1 MRHGRIKRD
10 QELQA
15 LGPSEW
21 VARLLLLGR
30 LMRSSMRHQASAN
43 AVKRILWPSQLCLI
57 CRVSSAE
64 INSLATLEGSYQAQF
79 GSKFHHLPRRRE
91 NRADDKFLERCGT
104 ARARGSRENI
114 LAERSR
120 LRTTPSCQLR
130 PDAANTVRSS
140 KDNRSMSFH
149 WCIQQECRFEKG
161 KKTSYWM

>member
-79 GSKFHHLPRRRE
+79 GSKFQHLPRRRE
-91 NRADDKFLERCGT
+91 SCADNKFLERCGI
-104 ARARGSRENI
+104 S
-114 LAERSR
+114 
-120 LRTTPSCQLR
+120 
-130 PDAANTVRSS
+130 
-140 KDNRSMSFH
+140 
-149 WCIQQECRFEKG
+149 
-161 KKTSYWM
+161 